1 MGTSLDADAVVVV
14 GAVRTPI
21 GRLGGALAERSAVQL
36 GAAAIAAALARSGVA
51 AAQVDEVIMG
61 HVLQAGCG
69 LNPARQAALQAG
81 LAVTV
86 PAYTVNKVCASGLK
100 AVALASQAVAAGD
113 ARVVVAGGMES
124 MSGAPFLLRRAR
136 WGYRLG
142 DDVLADVLLSD
153 ALQDPG
159 LGCHMGVTAE
169 NLAGDY
175 QLTRQVQDEYAATS
189 QMRAAA
195 ARSAGFFTAEIVPVE
210 APAARGPAVV
220 VSEDECVR
228 PDTTPAGLAR
238 LKPAFRDDGTVTAG
252 NASGINDG
260 AAAVVLTTAVEAQ
273 RHGWPVW
280 ARIVSHAAAGVEPSR
295 MGLGPVPAVR
305 RALQRA
311 GLRLDQVDLLELN
324 EAFAAQALAV
334 MRELDA
340 DPARVNVHGGA
351 IGLGHP
357 VGASGA
363 RILVTL
369 LHALARRGARH
380 GVAALC
386 VGGGQG
392 LAVVVERLS

>member
-1 MGTSLDADAVVVV
+1 MGTSLGADAVVVV
-14 GAVRTPI
+14 GAVRTAI
-21 GRLGGALAERSAVQL
+21 GRLGGTLAERSAVQL
-36 GAAAIAAALARSGVA
+36 GATVIGAALARSGVGA
-51 AAQVDEVIMG
+51 TQVDEVIMG

-100 AVALASQAVAAGD
+100 AVALGCQAVAAGD

-124 MSGAPFLLRRAR
+124 MSSAPFLLRRAR

-142 DDVLADVLLSD
+142 DDVLADAVLAD

-159 LGCHMGVTAE
+159 LGYHMGVTAE
-169 NLAGDY
+169 NLADDY
-175 QLTRQVQDEYAATS
+175 QLTRQAQDEFAARS
-189 QMRAAA
+189 QNRAAA
-195 ARSAGFFTAEIVPVE
+195 ARSAGCFTAEVVPVE
-210 APAARGPAVV
+210 ITAARGPSVAFT
-220 VSEDECVR
+220 EDEFIR
-228 PDTTPAGLAR
+228 PDTTAAGLAR
-238 LKPAFRDDGTVTAG
+238 LKPAFRDAGTVTAG
-252 NASGINDG
+252 NSSGINDG
-260 AAAVVLTTAVEAQ
+260 AAAVVLTTAEEAR

-311 GLRLDQVDLLELN
+311 GLSLDQVDLWELN

-334 MRELDA
+334 IQELGA
-340 DPARVNVHGGA
+340 DPDRVNVHGGA
-351 IGLGHP
+351 IALGHP

-369 LHALARRGARH
+369 LHALTRRQGRY

-392 LAVVVERLS
+392 LAVVVERRS